1 MARGKKEVQ
10 DEILEYLETSESFNQ
25 NLNSQGRSAIF
36 IARQGKIEFANGATR
51 WILGYSPDEMV
62 DVPVEKV
69 FTLETAQKIFGLD
82 SSQPGQPGECSLLE
96 LTVLNKNGQE
106 IPVEAEVA
114 VIDYK
119 GSPSTLA
126 ILHHGLDR
134 QRLGEQLKD
143 GLEKLKKTFG
153 AIIEALNKL
162 VEARDPYTGSHQRRV
177 ADLARAIGLD
187 MGLAAEMID
196 GLSLAA
202 MVHDVGKVAVP
213 SEILNKPGPLSKSEW
228 GLIKNHPWTG
238 HELLK
243 DVEFPWPVADII
255 LQHHE
260 RLDGSGY
267 PDGLK
272 EGEIKLEARILA
284 VADVVEAMC
293 SLRPYREPHPL
304 EEALQ
309 EVEKNKG
316 LLYDP
321 EVVDVCLRLFREK
334 GYKLK
339 EDYI

>member
-10 DEILEYLETSESFNQ
+10 DEILEYLETSEYFNQ

-69 FTLETAQKIFGLD
+69 FTLETAQKIFGPD

-187 MGLAAEMID
+187 MGLAAEVID

-228 GLIKNHPWTG
+228 GLIKNHPRTG

-243 DVEFPWPVADII
+243 DIEFPWPVADII

-284 VADVVEAMC
+284 VADVVEAMS

-304 EEALQ
+304 EETLQ
-309 EVEKNKG
+309 EVERNKG

-321 EVVDVCLRLFREK
+321 EVVDVCLWLFREK

-339 EDYI
+339 EDYR

>member
-1 MARGKKEVQ
+1 M
-10 DEILEYLETSESFNQ
+10 
-25 NLNSQGRSAIF
+25 
-36 IARQGKIEFANGATR
+36 
-51 WILGYSPDEMV
+51 
-62 DVPVEKV
+62 
-69 FTLETAQKIFGLD
+69 
-82 SSQPGQPGECSLLE
+82 
-96 LTVLNKNGQE
+96 
-106 IPVEAEVA
+106 A

-339 EDYI
+339 EDYR

>member
-1 MARGKKEVQ
+1 LARGKKEVQ

-187 MGLAAEMID
+187 MGLSAEMID

-339 EDYI
+339 EDYR